1 MFPFTGLTNEQ
12 LEKVCKTLNEQRLK
26 LEKDKKEQLEKE
38 KLKKYIKEHPPK
50 SISDMI
56 SYGRIYTHLYN

>member
-1 MFPFTGLTNEQ
+1 MNPFTGLTNEQ

>member
-12 LEKVCKTLNEQRLK
+12 LEKVCKTLNEQRIK

-50 SISDMI
+50 SISDII